1 MARRRT
7 CAKFLRR
14 CGAAGRIHAGP
25 SKRSQYWIGRALRI
39 EKEYTAAGR
48 VGRVSY
54 DKGDVEIAV
63 EWFQRDISGG
73 EERRI
78 FKAWAPDEEAGDA
91 GPEEGKVYT
100 FNSTE
105 LRMLNVEMVLVPPVG
120 GVPLGDVRPG
130 RGAAQRARELIR
142 GIVSRVQQV
151 AALPPEQLWEI
162 TAGSENLILL
172 WCCR

>member
-1 MARRRT
+1 M
-7 CAKFLRR
+7 
-14 CGAAGRIHAGP
+14 
-25 SKRSQYWIGRALRI
+25 
-39 EKEYTAAGR
+39 
-48 VGRVSY
+48 
-54 DKGDVEIAV
+54 

>member
-1 MARRRT
+1 MT
-7 CAKFLRR
+7 W
-14 CGAAGRIHAGP
+14 
-25 SKRSQYWIGRALRI
+25 RSRPHH
-39 EKEYTAAGR
+39 
-48 VGRVSY
+48 
-54 DKGDVEIAV
+54 
-63 EWFQRDISGG
+63 ISGG

-162 TAGSENLILL
+162 TAGSENLILPPQVSL
-172 WCCR
+172 HP